1 VQEAPVLPRRVQVID
16 QQPHPY
22 AAVRRQ
28 AYMMQQCPRGLVL
41 VNDVVL
47 NVERPLGMIGERDE
61 ARQRLIARGQEPD
74 AGKIF
79 ADLLLGDDA
88 AQRGGLRFLKGDGP
102 RFLDMPRQA
111 GAAGE
116 H

>member
-16 QQPHPY
+16 QQPHPHT
-22 AAVRRQ
+22 AVRRES
-28 AYMMQQCPRGLVL
+28 YMMQQGPRGLIL

-47 NVERPLGMIGERDE
+47 NVQRPLGMIGERDE
-61 ARQRLIARGQEPD
+61 ARQRLITRGQEPD
-74 AGKIF
+74 AGKIL
-79 ADLLLGDDA
+79 ADLLLADDA
-88 AQRGGLRFLKGDGP
+88 AQRGGLRLLKGDRR